1 MIDITPSIES
11 ATLQQPVSTN
21 KTANNANASAVAKT
35 ENVKAEQIVA
45 QVQGVQSTERTAIAP
60 EELTQVVESLNSIVQ
75 TMKRNISFDVDK
87 DSGRV
92 VISVSDSD
100 TKELIRQIPS
110 EDALKLLKR
119 MDAAVGLLF
128 SEKV

>member
-21 KTANNANASAVAKT
+21 KTANKANASAVAKT

-60 EELTQVVESLNSIVQ
+60 EELTQVVDSLNSIVQ

>member
-11 ATLQQPVSTN
+11 ATLQQPVSIN
-21 KTANNANASAVAKT
+21 KTANKANASAVAKT

>member
-21 KTANNANASAVAKT
+21 KTANKANASAVAKT